1 MHDEACPHYDD
12 MINNMQV
19 GHEFVMKE
27 FGIRPRV
34 GWQIDP
40 FGHSNANARLFAEMG
55 FDAFFFAREDYQEKE
70 VRLANRSMEWIW
82 RPSWDSIG
90 ESAQILAHQLFHHY
104 SAPDGFDFD
113 TLSDN

>member
-1 MHDEACPHYDD
+1 
-12 MINNMQV
+12 
-19 GHEFVMKE
+19 
-27 FGIRPRV
+27 
-34 GWQIDP
+34 
-40 FGHSNANARLFAEMG
+40 MG
-55 FDAFFFAREDYQEKE
+55 FDAFFFAREDYQEKD

-82 RPSWDSIG
+82 RPSWNSIG